1 MSDLTE
7 ATPLSSPST
16 DDSTGNDMDDLMLND
31 DGATRGDISP
41 GEMENG
47 EGSGTDFTDTFFYT
61 YTSEF
66 ESTFEGSGTSEI
78 TEENEL
84 FTTTES
90 GITESDVTEE
100 TVEGSTIDS
109 TDESSMESVT
119 QETLASGGKFI

>member
-7 ATPLSSPST
+7 ATPLSSPNT

-41 GEMENG
+41 REMENG

-66 ESTFEGSGTSEI
+66 ESTFEGSGTNEI

-84 FTTTES
+84 FTTES
-90 GITESDVTEE
+90 GITETDVTEE
-100 TVEGSTIDS
+100 TVEGSTMDS
-109 TDESSMESVT
+109 TDESSVESMT
-119 QETLASGGKFI
+119 QETLASGREFI

>member
-16 DDSTGNDMDDLMLND
+16 DNSTGNDMDDLMLND
-31 DGATRGDISP
+31 DSATRGDISP
-41 GEMENG
+41 REMENA

-84 FTTTES
+84 FTTES
-90 GITESDVTEE
+90 GMMETDVTEE
-100 TVEGSTIDS
+100 TVEGSTMDS
-109 TDESSMESVT
+109 TDESVT
-119 QETLASGGKFI
+119 QETLASGGEFI